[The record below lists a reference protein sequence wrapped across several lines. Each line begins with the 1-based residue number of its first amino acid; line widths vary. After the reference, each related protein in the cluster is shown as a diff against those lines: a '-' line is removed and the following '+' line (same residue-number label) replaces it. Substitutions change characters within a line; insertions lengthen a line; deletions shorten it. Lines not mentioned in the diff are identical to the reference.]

1 MATNNYTRLVDRYIK
16 DYILAP
22 YKVKVLKLDINGL
35 GDKEAEKEINR
46 LYDFMELIKDN
57 IEDEYLM
64 DLDLLFR
71 YSIKEITERS
81 NYYNKNNISKIKKK
95 VRKKFQDLMVQ
106 EGLL

>member
-1 MATNNYTRLVDRYIK
+1 MANNDYTRLVDRYIK

-22 YKVKVLKLDINGL
+22 YKIKVLKLNIDGL
-35 GDKEAEKEINR
+35 GDKEAEKEMNR
-46 LYDFMELIKDN
+46 LYDFMELVRDN

-71 YSIKEITERS
+71 YSTKEIMERS
-81 NYYNKNNISKIKKK
+81 SYCNKRNIAYTKKK
-95 VRKKFQDLMVQ
+95 IRKKFYDLMIQ

>member
-22 YKVKVLKLDINGL
+22 YKVKVLKLDINEL
-35 GDKEAEKEINR
+35 GNKETEKEINR
-46 LYDFMELIKDN
+46 LYDFMELVKDN

>member
-22 YKVKVLKLDINGL
+22 YKVKVLKLDINEL
-35 GDKEAEKEINR
+35 GNKETEKEINR